1 MKSVKTF
8 GKTAAITITAGA
20 LCASLLA
27 GCGSATLAPV
37 ADPSTSQHFS
47 STQEATEGIA
57 ADEAPTGTTDYDSE
71 LMESVSNYAS
81 LSSFAAKT
89 LDGKTFTQD
98 DLAKADVTLIN
109 FWGVYCPYCLDEMPE
124 IAAWAKT
131 LPKNVQVITVCT
143 DYDSDPQSA
152 AEVIEDAGLACPTLV
167 GGTGDF
173 AQLSTDVMYLPTTLV
188 VDSTGK
194 VIGDVL
200 EGAPQNI
207 GAAYGQ
213 MINAALKA
221 QGKAPT
227 NA

>member
-1 MKSVKTF
+1 MKAIKTF
-8 GKTAAITITAGA
+8 GKTTAMAVAAGA
-20 LCASLLA
+20 LCVSLLA
-27 GCGSATLAPV
+27 GCGSVTLTPV
-37 ADPSTSQHFS
+37 ADPVASQSPSTAQESTNNTTNEALSTSM
-47 STQEATEGIA
+47 
-57 ADEAPTGTTDYDSE
+57 DYDSE
-71 LMESVSNYAS
+71 LMAS
-81 LSSFAAKT
+81 ASDYPNLSSFTAKT
-89 LDGKTFTQD
+89 LDGKTFTKD

-109 FWGVYCPYCLDEMPE
+109 FWGVYCPYCLEEMPE

-152 AEVIEDAGLACPTLV
+152 AEVIEDAGLTCPTLV
-167 GGTGDF
+167 SGAGDF
-173 AQLSTDVMYLPTTLV
+173 EELASSVMYLPTTLV

-194 VIGDVL
+194 VVGDVL

-213 MINAALKA
+213 MVNAALKA
-221 QGKAPT
+221 QGKAST